1 MWLGTA
7 SVRPF
12 KGGRNLCWCYKSGTG
27 SCRGQV
33 PRGSQTWGTRKAKTL
48 ELFGRLKVKSNLK
61 TVKLRRCFSNR
72 RPFTGLSGV
81 HRKQTS
87 KMGHEWR
94 RTGVAVR
101 PQISHPVLVSVK
113 GWKAHKFSWL
123 SVYRETERDR
133 QGMDESADTC
143 YPQTFQPLSHNHRL
157 IIRHDPINVLSGC
170 WLHLSKHV
178 LHILEQDW
186 LLVTN
191 VSEPP
196 KMFH

>member
-1 MWLGTA
+1 MFQQQTTIYRF
-7 SVRPF
+7 VR
-12 KGGRNLCWCYKSGTG
+12 S
-27 SCRGQV
+27 
-33 PRGSQTWGTRKAKTL
+33 SQ
-48 ELFGRLKVKSNLK
+48 E
-61 TVKLRRCFSNR
+61 
-72 RPFTGLSGV
+72 
-81 HRKQTS
+81 QTS

-101 PQISHPVLVSVK
+101 PRISHPVLVSVK

-123 SVYRETERDR
+123 SVYRETKRDS

-186 LLVTN
+186 ASHKCFWTSKN
-191 VSEPP
+191 VSLKPKNQTHQNWYQSYVNVDASTTKWVILVFLGVFLDHICNPP
-196 KMFH
+196 SPFLTHARTHIFTIW